1 MQISGLAWIFS
12 TFWFLY
18 FLKRFCKYSI
28 AFHSF
33 TKSKN
38 SILLCATKWSTSS
51 CSAIFFTNIILFGS
65 FLNSGYIPFASICAK
80 HHTLASYT
88 YSHDN
93 SDMLFAL
100 SCTILKV
107 LSSDN
112 QLSILCLLFFQI
124 FFNISQNSYDINHRH
139 YTCYLLVN
147 YIMIISDT
155 FSSEN
160 SSFYLKK
167 RWLFTIFSVR
177 YVSNISIALYIYIFL
192 ICFQ

>member
-1 MQISGLAWIFS
+1 MQISGLAWLSS
-12 TFWFLY
+12 TFFCFLY
-18 FLKRFCKYSI
+18 CKNILLNFGI

-51 CSAIFFTNIILFGS
+51 CSAMFFTNIILFGS
-65 FLNSGYIPFASICAK
+65 FLNSGYIPFAKICAK

-93 SDMLFAL
+93 SEILFDL

-147 YIMIISDT
+147 YIMIISHT

-160 SSFYLKK
+160 SSF
-167 RWLFTIFSVR
+167 
-177 YVSNISIALYIYIFL
+177 
-192 ICFQ
+192 